1 MTERDSVA
9 ARLDSAI
16 DQLEAET
23 EQAPRDLN
31 SFWIDCVRIS
41 AGAWARELL
50 RDLRRSER
58 ALGEAATAS
67 GSPPSDNQIASLE
80 EALWRLSAAV
90 EKIDALIAIL
100 FGPAG
105 IEIYDATA
113 RSLRF
118 RPSFDD
124 NSQRLRDIGT
134 TPAARLREARAR
146 VEGERALLRRHQ
158 LVHSLAPLVELHD
171 LACYVLV
178 HHRDGRIIP
187 GGYELGRLGPE
198 RWSDGIREL
207 RPEVMFARRLKEAF
221 DARRTVADLVDALAE
236 AIEAEGMIRVP
247 QLVYRDVETRTLA
260 LERPESKGPVP
271 SFAVEFVLGRDAD
284 APRRL
289 VTCSYKMVPGVEINF
304 DDGVW
309 RVIRVQDGE
318 GEPADQFA
326 YCVKSG

>member
-1 MTERDSVA
+1 VSERDSAA
-9 ARLDSAI
+9 ARLETAI
-16 DQLEAET
+16 AQLEAEA
-23 EQAPRDLN
+23 EHAPRDLN
-31 SFWIDCVRIS
+31 SFWVDCVRIS

-58 ALGEAATAS
+58 ALGEAAAAS
-67 GSPPSDNQIASLE
+67 DAPPSDDEIASLE

-90 EKIDALIAIL
+90 EKVDAIIAIV

-105 IEIYDATA
+105 IELYDATA
-113 RSLRF
+113 RSIRF

-124 NSQRLRDIGT
+124 NGQRLREVGT
-134 TPAARLREARAR
+134 TTAERLREARAK

-171 LACYVLV
+171 LVCYVLV

-198 RWSDGIREL
+198 RWNEGIREL
-207 RPEVMFARRLKEAF
+207 QAEVMFARRLKEAI
-221 DARRTVADLVDALAE
+221 AAHSAVVDLVVAIAA
-236 AIEAEGMIRVP
+236 AIEADGVIRVP
-247 QLVYRDVETRTLA
+247 QFVYRDADTRTLA

-271 SFAVEFVLGRDAD
+271 SFEVEFVLGREAD

-289 VTCSYKMVPGVEINF
+289 VTCSYKMVPGLEINF

-309 RVIRVQDGE
+309 RVIRIEDGD

-326 YCVKSG
+326 YCIKR

>member
-1 MTERDSVA
+1 VSESESAVT
-9 ARLDSAI
+9 RLEPAI
-16 DQLEAET
+16 AQLKAET
-23 EQAPRDLN
+23 EGAPRDLN
-31 SFWIDCVRIS
+31 SFWVDCVRIS

-50 RDLRRSER
+50 RDLTRSER
-58 ALGEAATAS
+58 ALGEAAVEPDVT
-67 GSPPSDNQIASLE
+67 PSDEQIASLE

-90 EKIDALIAIL
+90 EKVDAIIAIV

-105 IEIYDATA
+105 IELYDATA
-113 RSLRF
+113 RSIRF

-124 NSQRLRDIGT
+124 NSRRLREIGT
-134 TPAARLREARAR
+134 TAAERLREARAK

-171 LACYVLV
+171 LVCYVLV

-198 RWSDGIREL
+198 RWNEGIREL
-207 RPEVMFARRLKEAF
+207 RPEVMFARRRKEAN
-221 DARRTVADLVDALAE
+221 DAHRAVLDLIATLTT
-236 AIEAEGMIRVP
+236 AIEADGAIRVP
-247 QLVYRDVETRTLA
+247 QLVYRDADTRTLA
-260 LERPESKGPVP
+260 LERPEPKGPVP
-271 SFAVEFVLGRDAD
+271 SFEVEFVLGSEAD

-289 VTCSYKMVPGVEINF
+289 VTCSYKMVPGLEINF

-309 RVIRVQDGE
+309 RVIGVEDGA

-326 YCVKSG
+326 YCIKR